1 MSIEIGSKWV
11 KDGEV
16 VDVVSNFHFTL
27 EDEHKKNDGIDLFS
41 GCTVWFFVAE
51 KVSVL
56 TERDFLEKYKPYE
69 PVYEYKYVIG
79 STEFQKITNKFYKN
93 FEELMNSEDTYGF
106 IGQSFQRLDFTKRE
120 RKQ

>member
-16 VDVVSNFHFTL
+16 VEVKALTSSILVEVVWYS
-27 EDEHKKNDGIDLFS
+27 KND
-41 GCTVWFFVAE
+41 E
-51 KVSVL
+51 KEHVI
-56 TERDFLEKYKPYE
+56 TKDDFLEQYNPYK

-79 STEFQKITNKFYKN
+79 FTEFQKITNKFYKSD
-93 FEELMNSEDTYGF
+93 EELMSSEDTYGF
-106 IGQSFQRLDFTKRE
+106 IGQSFQRIDFTKRE